1 MQHKLILPPTGLMVA
16 SVIVAIWIG
25 SLGCLLSIEQLT
37 PWWILLAILGR
48 TFIQT
53 GLFVVAHDAIHGSI
67 VPNDA
72 RSNHAI
78 GRLALMLYA
87 LLPYQLLATNHWQHH
102 RQPGQAG
109 DPDFHDGIHDHVV
122 LWYIKFMK
130 GYLDRRQ
137 RIVLFF
143 GMKAIFFTLYLGF
156 HVAVPNLFLF
166 WVFPIVLSSLQLFI
180 FGTYLPHRDAV
191 RATDPQIRSCSVGS
205 AESPH
210 RSSQDA
216 IRNHNAISS
225 NYSTFWSFLTCY
237 HFGYHWEHHEY
248 PGVPWYGLPSM
259 RRNRE
264 PLPWRIVRTNIRSKY
279 TCRPKFRW

>member
-1 MQHKLILPPTGLMVA
+1 MVA

-25 SLGCLLSIEQLT
+25 SLGLLLSISIDRLT
-37 PWWILLAILGR
+37 PYWILPAILGR
-48 TFIQT
+48 TSIQT

-67 VPNDA
+67 VPNDI
-72 RSNHAI
+72 RSNQAI
-78 GRLALMLYA
+78 GKLALLLYA

-122 LWYIKFMK
+122 LWYLKFMK

-156 HVAVPNLFLF
+156 HVAIPNLFLF
-166 WVFPIVLSSLQLFI
+166 WVFPIFLSSLQLFI

-191 RATDPQIRSCSVGS
+191 TETDLQIRSPQL
-205 AESPH
+205 AD
-210 RSSQDA
+210 RAA
-216 IRNHNAISS
+216 IRNHNATSS

-248 PGVPWYGLPSM
+248 PSVPWYGLPSM
-259 RRNRE
+259 RR
-264 PLPWRIVRTNIRSKY
+264 LPAPTFGSQIHSAKTARVTGHNTIIDGGALLRDRKLRT
-279 TCRPKFRW
+279 

>member
-1 MQHKLILPPTGLMVA
+1 MVA
-16 SVIVAIWIG
+16 SAIVAIWFG
-25 SLGCLLSIEQLT
+25 SLGFLLSIERLT
-37 PWWILLAILGR
+37 PWWILPAILGR

-53 GLFVVAHDAIHGSI
+53 GLFVVAHDAIHGSV
-67 VPNDA
+67 VPNDV
-72 RSNHAI
+72 RSNQAI

-102 RQPGQAG
+102 RTPGRAG

-122 LWYIKFMK
+122 LWYLKFMK

-166 WVFPIVLSSLQLFI
+166 WVFPIVLSSLQLFV
-180 FGTYLPHRDAV
+180 FGTYLPHRGAARTTDA
-191 RATDPQIRSCSVGS
+191 RPHSPQLST
-205 AESPH
+205 
-210 RSSQDA
+210 QDA
-216 IRNHNAISS
+216 ICTHNATSS

-248 PGVPWYGLPSM
+248 PSVPWYGLPSM
-259 RRNRE
+259 RRWRSLSPGESPLVNRQE
-264 PLPWRIVRTNIRSKY
+264 QLFHPGIER
-279 TCRPKFRW
+279 

>member
-1 MQHKLILPPTGLMVA
+1 MVA
-16 SVIVAIWIG
+16 SAIVAIWFG
-25 SLGCLLSIEQLT
+25 SLGWLLSIEQLT
-37 PWWILLAILGR
+37 PWWIVPAVLGR

-53 GLFVVAHDAIHGSI
+53 GLFVVAHDAIHGSV
-67 VPNDA
+67 VPNDV
-72 RSNHAI
+72 RSNHTI
-78 GRLALMLYA
+78 GKLALMLYA

-109 DPDFHDGIHDHVV
+109 DPDFHDGIHDNVV
-122 LWYIKFMK
+122 LWYLKFMK

-180 FGTYLPHRDAV
+180 FGTYLPHRGAV
-191 RATDPQIRSCSVGS
+191 RETDPQIRST
-205 AESPH
+205 H
-210 RSSQDA
+210 RST
-216 IRNHNAISS
+216 HNATSS

-248 PGVPWYGLPSM
+248 PLLAWYELPSA
-259 RRNRE
+259 RQAIE
-264 PLPWRIVRTNIRSKY
+264 K
-279 TCRPKFRW
+279 